1 MSHTAQ
7 VIIGDRGRLVLPA
20 SVRSELGL
28 VPGTRML
35 LTVEEDDSLR
45 LRPYQTVAQQ
55 NRGLFANR
63 GPQWRADTGDRGSL
77 VDELLQ
83 DRRDEGEREE

>member
-1 MSHTAQ
+1 MSHTEQ

-28 VPGTRML
+28 APGTRML

-45 LRPYQTVAQQ
+45 LRPYRMVADET
-55 NRGLFANR
+55 RGVY
-63 GPQWRADTGDRGSL
+63 ADLAKRRPL
-77 VDELLQ
+77 VDELLD
-83 DRRDEGEREE
+83 DRRAESRSEE